1 MSVRREGTCISIV
14 EDGRILWSGRT
25 DGSIT
30 YPQDGQNWTR
40 MVNRCTD
47 QELIDAVKKIEQ
59 HKRQHLTSQVAL
71 LSEELSNEL

>member
-1 MSVRREGTCISIV
+1 MSVKREGPCISVV

-40 MVNRCTD
+40 MVNRMTD
-47 QELIDAVKKIEQ
+47 QELIESVTKIEQ
-59 HKRQHLTSQVAL
+59 HKRQTVKS
-71 LSEELSNEL
+71 